1 MTQDT
6 DTSLSQDSTPATEV
20 NTPKKVKLTKP
31 KKPKVVTAKT
41 DLTGNLE
48 VNTVTGKVAVKHAD
62 GSETETSIPIKEVV
76 ISKPMVN
83 VGMSA
88 QHTKNLGNYESAKIS
103 ISLFV
108 PCDAIELEDTFSFVK
123 DWVNGKML
131 DVIQEIGG

>member
-6 DTSLSQDSTPATEV
+6 NTPLQDSTPADAVEV
-20 NTPKKVKLTKP
+20 IKPKKVKLTKP
-31 KKPKVVTAKT
+31 KTAKAKT

-48 VNTVTGKVAVKHAD
+48 INTITGKVAIKHAD

-108 PCDAIELEDTFSFVK
+108 PCDAVELEDTFNFVK